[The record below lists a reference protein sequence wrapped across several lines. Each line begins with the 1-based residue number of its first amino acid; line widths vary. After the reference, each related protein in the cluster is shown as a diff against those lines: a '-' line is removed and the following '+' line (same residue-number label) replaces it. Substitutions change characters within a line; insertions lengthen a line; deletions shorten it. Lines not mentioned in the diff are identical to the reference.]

1 MAAPRASSAAASQKL
16 TLGLICRTLGV
27 EDVDAI
33 LNLRALHLDGLRID
47 RVGNLEAFAGTLKE
61 LHLQRNRIAS
71 KRRTSGV
78 PRRVLDLSGNALEA
92 VPVSLPG
99 ASLTVLDLRGNAF
112 GDGVPDTDR
121 GRVLAPARAEELD
134 GAAVERRGGAA
145 PEARPLASAA
155 AAAARRAG
163 PRAPGRRAR
172 RLRALVGDRPAS
184 PADRRAALRRRRGP
198 RGGGARLLRGPR
210 PRRARR
216 RRGPA
221 RGPPRRAPPP
231 RRRRDGKEN
240 DGLYALDPAIERAF
254 AGLAKFEGD
263 ADGALDATRATRT
276 AARPRCALRW
286 RARAAEDRAASA
298 RAPPTPPGDRAATH
312 AASRARRSF
321 ADDAA
326 AAAATRDA
334 RDLADEYDAAPARH
348 DATRFD
354 DLPDAGSDF
363 SDSDDDVGAK
373 GGR

>member
-121 GRVLAPARAEELD
+121 GRVLAACPAEELD

-145 PEARPLASAA
+145 PEARPWRRRRRPPRG
-155 AAAARRAG
+155 ARGTAG
-163 PRAPGRRAR
+163 RPARAR
-172 RLRALVGDRPAS
+172 RLRALAGDRPGE
-184 PADRRAALRRRRGP
+184 PRRTVALRFDAGADLEAVARDFCAAHDLDGP
-198 RGGGARLLRGPR
+198 GAAEALLEALRD
-210 PRRARR
+210 A
-216 RRGPA
+216 PA
-221 RGPPRRAPPP
+221 APPGGSGRQGE
-231 RRRRDGKEN
+231 RRPD
-240 DGLYALDPAIERAF
+240 ALDPAIERAF

-276 AARPRCALRW
+276 ALLMAAARW
-286 RARAAEDRAASA
+286 RALARRGP
-298 RAPPTPPGDRAATH
+298 RAPGSAMPEKAGAPGYGKVPPRIAAINDRKAVGGKISSRSQNMLDIHFLIQREYTYKDEAAKRQ
-312 AASRARRSF
+312 AK
-321 ADDAA
+321 
-326 AAAATRDA
+326 RDA
-334 RDLADEYDAAPARH
+334 KA
-348 DATRFD
+348 
-354 DLPDAGSDF
+354 
-363 SDSDDDVGAK
+363 
-373 GGR
+373 